1 MRLINPVGRNVSLNA
16 DDENNPNACM
26 ERYLSRI
33 ECTQLNTLF
42 NLSGYSL
49 LSPRFR

>member
-33 ECTQLNTLF
+33 ECTQL
-42 NLSGYSL
+42 LSVAEISIRLY
-49 LSPRFR
+49 RK